1 VLDLKALEL
10 LSIDFSQWP
19 GRGIAFRWD
28 DERAWE
34 VHTMADTT
42 IERKLVE
49 LERRYWQALKDK
61 DVAAAIELTDEPC
74 IVAGAQGV
82 GSLDHAT
89 YRAMMENATWTIVDF
104 DIRDDV
110 QVRLLGDESA
120 ILAYT
125 VHEEL
130 KVDGEPVA
138 FDAADTSTWV
148 RRNGRWLCALHT
160 ESIAGDPFGRNR
172 S

>member
-1 VLDLKALEL
+1 
-10 LSIDFSQWP
+10 
-19 GRGIAFRWD
+19 
-28 DERAWE
+28 
-34 VHTMADTT
+34 MADTT
-42 IERKLVE
+42 IEQELVD

-61 DVAAAIELTDEPC
+61 DVAAAVELTDEPC

-82 GSLDHAT
+82 GLIDHPT
-89 YRAMMENATWTIVDF
+89 YKSMMENATWAIVDF

-110 QVRLLGDESA
+110 QVRLLGDETA

-130 KVDGEPVA
+130 TVDGEPVTIA
-138 FDAADTSTWV
+138 AADTSTWV
-148 RRNGRWLCALHT
+148 RRDGRWLCAVHT
-160 ESIAGDPFGRNR
+160 ESLTGDPFGRDR